1 MATQAEKPVK
11 SERSFP
17 KPQFTDA
24 EAGALVFPSSNSR
37 AFSYYRPQKLRATMY
52 EDVTFDVQP
61 DPERHLLQGW
71 IYGFADGSSG
81 YPQDWTAVKSSDW
94 HRFLD
99 PNEEWEQTIY
109 RNNAN
114 VVRQVQQNLAN
125 AHKAD
130 AYQQW
135 SRSWV
140 SFVERHVGAWM
151 HAEQGLGMH
160 VFVAVQRSAPTNM
173 INNALAVNGTHKL
186 RFAQD
191 LALYNLDIEE
201 QLPGFD
207 GSAHREVWQSD
218 PAWQGVRENVERLTA
233 TTDWAEALF
242 AANLVFE
249 PLVGELF
256 RSHLVL
262 QIAARNGD
270 YTTPTVMGAGENDY
284 DRDLRYTRALFS
296 LLLGDQ
302 AHGAGNRTT
311 VQEWLERWVPVSLG
325 AARRLQPLWS
335 QPGEKPV
342 RFEDSLDRAKERF
355 GRLVED
361 LGLHAPA
368 DRTSE
373 RTAK

>member
-1 MATQAEKPVK
+1 MTTQADKPAK
-11 SERSFP
+11 AERSFP

-24 EAGALVFPSSNSR
+24 EAGALVFPSSTSR
-37 AFSYYRPQKLRATMY
+37 TFSYYKPQKMRASMY

-81 YPQDWTAVKSSDW
+81 YPQDWTALKSSDW

-125 AHKAD
+125 ARKAE
-130 AYQQW
+130 AYGQW
-135 SRSWV
+135 SRSWA

-173 INNALAVNGTHKL
+173 INNALAVNSVHKL

-201 QLPGFD
+201 QLDGFN
-207 GSAHREVWQSD
+207 GSVHQEVWQSD
-218 PAWQGVRENVERLTA
+218 PAWQGVRENTERLTA
-233 TTDWAEALF
+233 VQDWAEALF
-242 AANLVFE
+242 ATNLVFE

-284 DRDLRYTRALFS
+284 DRDLRYTRALFT
-296 LLLGDQ
+296 LLLGD
-302 AHGAGNRTT
+302 ATHGAGNKQV
-311 VQEWLERWVPVSLG
+311 VQEWLERWAPVSLD

-335 QPGEKPV
+335 QPAEKPV

-355 GRLVED
+355 ARLIED
-361 LGLHAPA
+361 LGLEAPA

-373 RTAK
+373 RTPK

>member
-1 MATQAEKPVK
+1 MTTQADKPAK
-11 SERSFP
+11 AERSFP

-24 EAGALVFPSSNSR
+24 EAGALVFPSSGSR
-37 AFSYYRPQKLRATMY
+37 TFSYYKPQKMRATMY

-81 YPQDWTAVKSSDW
+81 YPQDWTGQRSSDW
-94 HRFLD
+94 HRFRD
-99 PNEEWEQTIY
+99 PNEEWERTIY

-114 VVRQVQQNLAN
+114 VVRQIQQNLAN
-125 AHKAD
+125 ARKAD

-135 SRSWV
+135 TPTWTH
-140 SFVERHVGAWM
+140 FVEHNVGAWM

-201 QLPGFD
+201 QLPSFD
-207 GSAHREVWQSD
+207 GSSHIAAWQSD
-218 PAWQGVRENVERLTA
+218 PVWQGVRETVERLTA
-233 TTDWAEALF
+233 VQDWAEATF
-242 AANLVFE
+242 ATNLVFE

-256 RSHLVL
+256 RSHLVM

-270 YTTPTVMGAGENDY
+270 FTTPSVIGAGEGDY
-284 DRDLRYTRALFS
+284 GRDLRWTRALFE
-296 LLLGDQ
+296 LLLGDEQ
-302 AHGAGNRTT
+302 HGEANRATA
-311 VQEWLERWVPVSLG
+311 ERWLSRWLPPTLD

-335 QPGEKPV
+335 QADEKV
-342 RFEDSLDRAKERF
+342 LRFEDSIDRAKDRF
-355 GRLVED
+355 VRLMD
-361 LGLHAPA
+361 GFGLSV
-368 DRTSE
+368 TSAE
-373 RTAK
+373 GTLR

>member
-1 MATQAEKPVK
+1 MTTQADKPVK
-11 SERSFP
+11 AERSFP

-24 EAGALVFPSSNSR
+24 EAGALTFPSSTSR
-37 AFSYYRPQKLRATMY
+37 AFSYYKPQKLRATMY

-71 IYGFADGSSG
+71 IYGFADGSAG
-81 YPQDWTAVKSSDW
+81 YPQDWTALRSSDW

-125 AHKAD
+125 ARKAE
-130 AYQQW
+130 AYGLW
-135 SRSWV
+135 TRSWAR
-140 SFVERHVGAWM
+140 FVERHVGAWM

-160 VFVAVQRSAPTNM
+160 VFVAIQRSAPTNM
-173 INNALAVNGTHKL
+173 INNAMAVNGAHKL

-191 LALYNLDIEE
+191 LALYNLDVEE
-201 QLPGFD
+201 QLDGFD
-207 GSAHREVWQSD
+207 GSAHKDVWQSD

-233 TTDWAEALF
+233 VDDWAEALF
-242 AANLVFE
+242 AANVVFE

-270 YTTPTVMGAGENDY
+270 YTTPTVLGAGENDY
-284 DRDLRYTRALFS
+284 DRDLRYTRALFT
-296 LLLGDQ
+296 LLLGDDT
-302 AHGAGNRTT
+302 HGAANRA
-311 VQEWLERWVPVSLG
+311 VAQEWAERWVPVSLD

-335 QPGEKPV
+335 QPGEKPI

-355 GRLVED
+355 GRLIGD
-361 LGLHAPA
+361 LGLAAPA

-373 RTAK
+373 GTDK

>member
-1 MATQAEKPVK
+1 MTTQADKPVK
-11 SERSFP
+11 AERSFP
-17 KPQFTDA
+17 RPQFTDA
-24 EAGALVFPSSNSR
+24 EAGALVFPSSTSR
-37 AFSYYRPQKLRATMY
+37 TFSYYKPQKLRATMY

-61 DPERHLLQGW
+61 DPERHLTQGW

-81 YPQDWTAVKSSDW
+81 YPQDWTALKSSDW

-125 AHKAD
+125 ARKAE
-130 AYQQW
+130 AYGQW
-135 SRSWV
+135 TRSWTQ
-140 SFVERHVGAWM
+140 FVERHVGAWM

-160 VFVAVQRSAPTNM
+160 VFVAIQRSAPTNM
-173 INNALAVNGTHKL
+173 INNALAVNGAHKL

-201 QLPGFD
+201 QLDGFD
-207 GSAHREVWQSD
+207 GSAHRDVWQSD

-233 TTDWAEALF
+233 VTDWAEGLF
-242 AANLVFE
+242 ATNLVFE

-270 YTTPTVMGAGENDY
+270 YTTPGVMGAGENDY
-284 DRDLRYTRALFS
+284 DRDLRYTRALFT
-296 LLLGDQ
+296 LLLGDDS
-302 AHGAGNRTT
+302 HGPGNKQV
-311 VQEWLERWVPVSLG
+311 VQEWLERWVPVSLD

-335 QPGEKPV
+335 QPTEKPV

-355 GRLVED
+355 ARLIED
-361 LGLHAPA
+361 LGLRAPA

>member
-1 MATQAEKPVK
+1 MAETAT
-11 SERSFP
+11 RSFP

-24 EAGALVFPSSNSR
+24 EAGALVFPSSTSR
-37 AFSYYRPQKLRATMY
+37 AFSYYKPQKMRATMY

-71 IYGFADGSSG
+71 IYGFADGSKG
-81 YPQDWTAVKSSDW
+81 YPQEWTQLRSGDW
-94 HRFLD
+94 HAFRD

-114 VVRQVQQNLAN
+114 VVRQIQQNLEGAR
-125 AHKAD
+125 KAD
-130 AYQQW
+130 AYAQWTPAW
-135 SRSWV
+135 SR
-140 SFVERHVGAWM
+140 FVERNVGAWM

-160 VFVAVQRSAPTNM
+160 VFVAVQRSGPTNM
-173 INNALAVNGTHKL
+173 INNAMAVNAAHKL

-201 QLPGFD
+201 QLAHFD
-207 GSAHREVWQSD
+207 GSAHREVWQTEPS
-218 PAWQGVRENVERLTA
+218 WQGVRENVERITA
-233 TTDWAEALF
+233 VQDWAEALF

-256 RSHLVL
+256 RSHLVM

-270 YTTPTVMGAGENDY
+270 FTTPTVMGAGENDY

-296 LLLGDQ
+296 MLVEDET
-302 AHGAGNRTT
+302 HGAANRALL
-311 VQEWLERWVPVSLG
+311 QEWLERWVPVSLE

-335 QPGEKPV
+335 QPEEKV
-342 RFEDSLDRAKERF
+342 LRFEDSLDRAKEREVALLA
-355 GRLVED
+355 G
-361 LGLHAPA
+361 LGLGA
-368 DRTSE
+368 DAHIAAGSE
-373 RTAK
+373 GSAK

>member
-1 MATQAEKPVK
+1 MTTQADKPAK
-11 SERSFP
+11 AERSFP

-24 EAGALVFPSSNSR
+24 EAGALVFPSSTSR
-37 AFSYYRPQKLRATMY
+37 AFSYYKPHKMRATMY

-71 IYGFADGSSG
+71 IYGFADGAAG
-81 YPQDWTAVKSSDW
+81 YPQDWTALKSSDW

-114 VVRQVQQNLAN
+114 VVRQVQQNLVN
-125 AHKAD
+125 ARKAE
-130 AYQQW
+130 AYRQW

-140 SFVERHVGAWM
+140 AFVQRHVGAWM

-160 VFVAVQRSAPTNM
+160 VFVAIQRSAPTNM
-173 INNALAVNGTHKL
+173 INNALAVNSVHKL

-201 QLPGFD
+201 QLDGFD
-207 GSAHREVWQSD
+207 GSAHRDVWQSD
-218 PAWQGVRENVERLTA
+218 PAWQGVRETTERLTA
-233 TTDWAEALF
+233 VQDWAEALF
-242 AANLVFE
+242 ATNLVFE

-284 DRDLRYTRALFS
+284 DRDLRYTRALFT
-296 LLLGDQ
+296 LLLGDDT
-302 AHGAGNRTT
+302 HGAGNKAIA
-311 VQEWLERWVPVSLG
+311 QQWLERWVPASLD

-335 QPGEKPV
+335 QPAEKPV

-355 GRLVED
+355 GRLIED
-361 LGLHAPA
+361 LGLKAPA